1 MATLCL
7 GEALVD
13 LVCERPVSTLAEA
26 DGFVPHFGGATAN
39 VAVAAARAGAAVQ
52 LAGGTGDDALGG
64 WLRDR
69 LAAHGVGLE
78 WFELVPGTATPL
90 ALVWTDVAGEP
101 SYQLY
106 AEALGATVTAI
117 APRLD
122 DAVASCDALFFGT
135 NSMASDGEREVTMAA
150 RARALELGRPVI
162 FDPNVR
168 MHRWADRRTA
178 AEVANGCIAGALLAR
193 MNRFEAELLTGEA
206 DPERAAGVLVGAGA
220 RCVVITL
227 GADGALLRGEVEAD
241 AAGVPARVRST
252 VGAGDA
258 FTGVLLAALS
268 AGGFDPAVLPGA
280 LAVAAAAGAAATEHW
295 GAGA

>member
-1 MATLCL
+1 MAILCL

-13 LVCERPVSTLAEA
+13 LVCERPVASLAEA

-52 LAGGTGDDALGG
+52 LAGGAGDDALGG

-69 LAAHGVGLE
+69 LTADGVGLE
-78 WFELVPGTATPL
+78 WFELVAGTATPL
-90 ALVWTDVAGEP
+90 ALVWVDAAGEP

-106 AEALGATVTAI
+106 AEAIGATVTAL

-122 DAVASCDALFFGT
+122 DAVMSCDALFFGT
-135 NSMASDGEREVTMAA
+135 NSMASDAEREVTMAA
-150 RARALELGRPVI
+150 RDRALDLGRPI
-162 FDPNVR
+162 LFDPNVR
-168 MHRWADRRTA
+168 MHRWPDGPAA
-178 AEVANGCIAGALLAR
+178 AEAANACIEGALLAR
-193 MNRFEAELLTGEA
+193 MNSVEAELLTGEA
-206 DPERAAGVLVGAGA
+206 DPERAAGALVAAGA
-220 RCVVITL
+220 RCVVVTL

-241 AAGVPARVRST
+241 AAGVDARVRST

-258 FTGVLLAALS
+258 FTGVLLAALA
-268 AGGFDPAVLPGA
+268 AGGFDPAVLPDA
-280 LAVAAAAGAAATEHW
+280 LAVAARAGAAATEHW